1 MKKQLLFLL
10 FILSC
15 SLAFA
20 IHYSEKD
27 VLNESINKDNTHISP
42 QVEFIKWY
50 KQAEEKLGVT
60 DARAMT
66 LSTVTKDGH
75 PNARIMNAMV
85 SPDGEIVFYGHRD
98 SLKFK
103 EIESNPNVSITFYW
117 SQLQKQVIIAGAAE
131 KILRELAVKRF
142 KERKRELQIASH
154 VSDQG
159 KELLSQD
166 QLEQKYKDIEKQYKD
181 KDIPCP
187 DTWVGYKVKP
197 TIYKFWHAGHNGMHS
212 TVEYYKMHGS
222 WKKKLLQP

>member
-117 SQLQKQVIIAGAAE
+117 IQLQNK
-131 KILRELAVKRF
+131 
-142 KERKRELQIASH
+142 
-154 VSDQG
+154 
-159 KELLSQD
+159 
-166 QLEQKYKDIEKQYKD
+166 
-181 KDIPCP
+181 
-187 DTWVGYKVKP
+187 
-197 TIYKFWHAGHNGMHS
+197 
-212 TVEYYKMHGS
+212 
-222 WKKKLLQP
+222 